1 MRWTNRSQSDVTMP
15 EQPENLD
22 EPLDEKLTELVSYLD
37 GELDDTQMN
46 EVEQVLITD
55 AAARSHADIL
65 SRTWALL
72 DSLEEVSASG
82 QFTQETLATI
92 SAEVMKDD
100 GAPSGRRLKDLAAK
114 LARYQIV
121 PCFLLGVLGAGV
133 GLTMAGMAQEK
144 REAET
149 NVEDVA
155 LEHIDL
161 LPSIE
166 LYDLVPNVDALK
178 ALNLSSEETQTEPE
192 E

>member
-1 MRWTNRSQSDVTMP
+1 MTMP

-37 GELDDTQMN
+37 GELNDTQMDA
-46 EVEQVLITD
+46 VEHVLITD

-92 SAEVMKDD
+92 SAEVVKDD
-100 GAPSGRRLKDLAAK
+100 GAPSGRRLKDLAVK

-133 GLTMAGMAQEK
+133 GLTMAGTAKEE

-149 NVEDVA
+149 NVEAVA

-178 ALNLSSEETQTEPE
+178 ALNLSSEETRTEPE